1 MKNFLYKVA
10 LGVCIAVCVAGVL
23 SGFTALKN
31 GVSEWIDENKSTEVE
46 STVVESLEESEGGE
60 ENEKAN

>member
-23 SGFTALKN
+23 SGFTALKDN
-31 GVSEWIDENKSTEVE
+31 VADWIGVSETTTE
-46 STVVESLEESEGGE
+46 SSETYKEGE
-60 ENEKAN
+60 EK